1 MASSL
6 VILLFS
12 LYALFDAIA
21 LLPRVAG
28 SILNKNGL
36 GYTFSI
42 MVHTLKRVFVVS
54 YPPLLGWI
62 ALPGEGLYPTIF
74 WSYFWG
80 ALVVA
85 LVSIFKYPIIGYF
98 IHLIQGYAIGGS
110 VFYAVFKHPFR
121 LHESMASKGWV
132 DFSFKFDQSLIY
144 SSSWVYFIYGSSL
157 FFINI
162 FGAEFQDHSAVIYQ
176 LVGIINALGT
186 LLMSFYLDP
195 KISRN
200 FDQKENIMESN
211 DSVVAGQLLAL
222 VVWGPASLFLFSLIL

>member
-1 MASSL
+1 MTAIL

-12 LYALFDAIA
+12 LYALLDAIA

-28 SILNKNGL
+28 AYLNQNGL
-36 GYTFSI
+36 GYTFSM

-62 ALPGEGLYPTIF
+62 ALQGESLYPTIF
-74 WSYFWG
+74 ASYFFG
-80 ALVVA
+80 ALTVA
-85 LVSIFKYPIIGYF
+85 LVSVFKYPIIQYF
-98 IHLIQGYAIGGS
+98 VHLIQGYSVGGS
-110 VFYAVFKHPFR
+110 LFFAVFKHPYTP
-121 LHESMASKGWV
+121 HECVKGKGPV
-132 DFSFKFDQSLIY
+132 NFSFALKGSLVY
-144 SSSWVYFIYGSSL
+144 SSSWVYFIYGSAL
-157 FFINI
+157 FFINV
-162 FGAEFQDHSAVIYQ
+162 FGAKFEDQSAVIYQ

-200 FDQKENIMESN
+200 FDQKENIIQSN

-222 VVWGPASLFLFSLIL
+222 AVLGPVSMLLFSLIL

>member
-1 MASSL
+1 
-6 VILLFS
+6 
-12 LYALFDAIA
+12 
-21 LLPRVAG
+21 
-28 SILNKNGL
+28 
-36 GYTFSI
+36 

-62 ALPGEGLYPTIF
+62 ALQGEGLYPTIF

-121 LHESMASKGWV
+121 LHESMASQGWV

-222 VVWGPASLFLFSLIL
+222 VVWGPASLFLISLIL

>member
-1 MASSL
+1 MASTW

-12 LYALFDAIA
+12 LYALLDAIA

-28 SILNKNGL
+28 AILNKNGL

-62 ALPGEGLYPTIF
+62 ALQGEGLYPTIF
-74 WSYFWG
+74 YSYFFG
-80 ALVVA
+80 ALTVA
-85 LVSIFKYPIIGYF
+85 LVSIFKYPIIHYF
-98 IHLIQGYAIGGS
+98 IHLIQGYAVGGS
-110 VFYAVFKHPFR
+110 VFYAFFKHRFSS
-121 LHESMASKGWV
+121 HESMANKKVV
-132 DFSFKFDQSLIY
+132 DFSFQLNRTLIY
-144 SSSWVYFIYGSSL
+144 SSSWVYFVYGSAL

-186 LLMSFYLDP
+186 VLMSFYLDP

-200 FDQKENIMESN
+200 FDQNEHIMESN

-222 VVWGPASLFLFSLIL
+222 VVWGPVSLLLVSLIL

>member
-1 MASSL
+1 MASIL
-6 VILLFS
+6 VVVLFT
-12 LYALFDAIA
+12 LYALLDAIA

-28 SILNKNGL
+28 SILHKNGL
-36 GYTFSI
+36 GYTFSV

-62 ALPGEGLYPTIF
+62 ALQGDSLYPAIF
-74 WSYFWG
+74 ASYFCG
-80 ALVVA
+80 ALAVV
-85 LVSIFKYPIIGYF
+85 LVSIFKYPTIKCF
-98 IHLIQGYAIGGS
+98 IHWIEGYAVGGS
-110 VFYAVFKHPFR
+110 VFYAVFQHPYTP
-121 LHESMASKGWV
+121 HESMVGQGKV
-132 DFSFKFDQSLIY
+132 DFSFSFDKSLIY

-162 FGAEFQDHSAVIYQ
+162 FGAKFQDQSAVIYQ

-186 LLMSFYLDP
+186 VLMSFYLDP

-200 FDQKENIMESN
+200 FDQKERIMESN

-222 VVWGPASLFLFSLIL
+222 VVWGPVSILLFSLIL